1 MKSQGCFIIE
11 HSLLQWGWSHFEVFI
26 IIVYS
31 SIFYR
36 ACTHACLGSNVILK
50 PLQFWL
56 KHSWCTNN
64 GILGDSLLKL
74 IK

>member
-11 HSLLQWGWSHFEVFI
+11 HNLLQWGQSHFEVFI

-36 ACTHACLGSNVILK
+36 VCTHACLGSNVVLK
-50 PLQFWL
+50 PPQF
-56 KHSWCTNN
+56 
-64 GILGDSLLKL
+64 G
-74 IK
+74 